1 MASKTKSSMDKLKS
15 ENLSQKNADRI
26 DDLETKF
33 AFVLEILKINTD
45 EKDILSEEILELKQ
59 KVQELEKRL

>member
-1 MASKTKSSMDKLKS
+1 MASKTSSMDKLKS
-15 ENLSQKNADRI
+15 ENLSQKNADKI
-26 DDLETKF
+26 DDLETKL
-33 AFVLEILKINTD
+33 AMVLEILKINTD